1 MVEGFTKFVSASRF
15 ELSRIPADYIDIL
28 LLMRLRPSSWL
39 ASRIMEEEK
48 YKLTGGHPSIIAPT
62 EAQWDSP

>member
-1 MVEGFTKFVSASRF
+1 
-15 ELSRIPADYIDIL
+15 
-28 LLMRLRPSSWL
+28 
-39 ASRIMEEEK
+39 MEEEK